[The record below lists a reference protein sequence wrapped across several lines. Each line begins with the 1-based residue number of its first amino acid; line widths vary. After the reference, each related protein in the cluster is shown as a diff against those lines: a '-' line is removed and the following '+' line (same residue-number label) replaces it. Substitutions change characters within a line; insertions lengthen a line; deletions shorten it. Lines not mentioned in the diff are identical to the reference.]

1 MIIGMIKES
10 RKVNRKTRI
19 NNNSQSSKSLISD
32 FSPWIL
38 PYKKK
43 IIHALIYMVIAS
55 LLNVLPAWLFKTIID
70 DVLINKDN
78 AALTTVCMVAVL
90 IFVFKGI
97 ASYAHQVLI
106 NEAGQSIIID
116 LRIALYDHTQ
126 RMSLRSIHGSRIGE
140 MMSRITNDVGILQ
153 TLMTNTIV
161 NLIVSGVTFVGMLC
175 AIFWINWELSVTT
188 ILMLPPVAWLLL
200 YASKRLRQTGHIVQ
214 DRIANLTAIVQE
226 AFSAIKIVRA
236 FATEGHELERFRKGN
251 VENFTALMRGVRIHA
266 VLTGVIEVL
275 LIAALALVV
284 WFGGKTVIEG
294 GLTPGDLI
302 AFLGYL
308 GFLVQPIRTFMSS
321 LNGLQTGFAAAERI
335 FETLAIEIDITEPKC
350 PAKIERI
357 KGSVSFKDVSFSY
370 RPDLQVLNKIN
381 LEIHPGEKLAIVG
394 PTGSGKSTIAELIL
408 RFYDPTE
415 GSISIDGHDLRDL
428 SIQSFRKQIGV
439 VPQDPVLMKGTLGE
453 NIAYGLVGIESD
465 ELNTKIVEAAK
476 IAGIHEFI
484 QTLPEKYD
492 SQVGE
497 RGVTLSGGQRERIA
511 IARAIIRDPRVLIL
525 DEATSSLDLNVE
537 RHVQEAMNAAMK
549 GRTSVVIAHRLTT
562 VHNSDRIIVLDEGR
576 IIEEGTHET
585 LMSHGNLYSSLYK
598 LQFEG
603 K

>member
-1 MIIGMIKES
+1 MS
-10 RKVNRKTRI
+10 NPR
-19 NNNSQSSKSLISD
+19 SSKSLISEIA
-32 FSPWIL
+32 PWVT
-38 PYKKK
+38 PYKMK
-43 IIHALIYMVIAS
+43 IIYALICMVIAS
-55 LLNVLPAWLFKTIID
+55 ILNVLPAWLFKTIID
-70 DVLINKDN
+70 DVLINRDRD
-78 AALTTVCMVAVL
+78 ALTVVCIAAVL

-106 NEAGQSIIID
+106 NWAGQSIIMD

-126 RMSLRSIHGSRIGE
+126 RMSLRSIHSSRIGE
-140 MMSRITNDVGILQ
+140 MMSRITNDVNILQ

-161 NLIVSGVTFVGMLC
+161 NIIVNGVTFIGMIC
-175 AIFWINWELSVTT
+175 AIFWLNWALSITT

-200 YASKRLRQTGHIVQ
+200 FASKKLRQTGHIVQ

-236 FATEGHELERFRKGN
+236 FATEGQELERFRTGN
-251 VENFTALMRGVRIHA
+251 IENFAALMRGVRIQS
-266 VLTGVIEVL
+266 VLTGVVEVL

-284 WFGGKTVIEG
+284 WFGGRTVING
-294 GLTPGDLI
+294 GLTPGELI

-335 FETLAIEIDITEPKC
+335 FETLAIEIDITEPKN
-350 PAKIERI
+350 PTVVNKL
-357 KGSVSFKDVSFSY
+357 KGVVSFRNVCFSY
-370 RPDLQVLNKIN
+370 RPDLQVLNDIN
-381 LEIHPGEKLAIVG
+381 LDIHQGERLAIVG

-408 RFYDPTE
+408 RFYDPTR
-415 GSISIDGHDLRDL
+415 GTISIDGYDLREL
-428 SIQSFRKQIGV
+428 SIQTFRKQIGV
-439 VPQDPVLMKGTLGE
+439 VPQDPVLMKGALGA
-453 NIAYGLVGIESD
+453 NIAYGLVGIEPD
-465 ELNTKIVEAAK
+465 ELNSKIEEAAK

-484 QTLPEKYD
+484 QSLPEKYD
-492 SQVGE
+492 SHVGE
-497 RGVTLSGGQRERIA
+497 RGVTLSGGQRQRIA
-511 IARAIIRDPRVLIL
+511 IARAVIRDPRILIL

-549 GRTSVVIAHRLTT
+549 GRTSIVIAHRLTT

-585 LMSHGNLYSSLYK
+585 LMNQNKLYSSLYK

>member
-1 MIIGMIKES
+1 MSEI
-10 RKVNRKTRI
+10 
-19 NNNSQSSKSLISD
+19 
-32 FSPWIL
+32 SPWIL
-38 PYKKK
+38 PYRGK
-43 IIHALIYMVIAS
+43 IIFALFCMVIAS

-70 DVLINKDN
+70 DVLINMDQT
-78 AALTTVCMVAVL
+78 ALTVVCVAAVL

-106 NEAGQSIIID
+106 NWVGQHIIMD

-126 RMSLRSIHGSRIGE
+126 RMSLRSIHGTRIGE

-161 NLIVSGVTFVGMLC
+161 NLIVNGVTFIGMLC
-175 AIFWINWELSVTT
+175 AIFWLNWALSVTT
-188 ILMLPPVAWLLL
+188 IIMLPPVAWLLL
-200 YASKRLRQTGHIVQ
+200 YASKKLRITGHIVQ

-236 FATEGHELERFRKGN
+236 FATEGQELERFRTGN
-251 VENFTALMRGVRIHA
+251 AENFAALMKGVRIQS
-266 VLTGVIEVL
+266 VLAGVVEVL

-284 WFGGKTVIEG
+284 WFGGRTVISG
-294 GLTPGDLI
+294 GLTPGELI

-335 FETLAIEIDITEPKC
+335 FETLAIEIDITESPN
-350 PAKIERI
+350 PII
-357 KGSVSFKDVSFSY
+357 KKLEGAVSFKNVCFSY
-370 RPDLQVLNKIN
+370 RPDLQILNNIN
-381 LEIHPGEKLAIVG
+381 LNIYPGEKLAIVG

-415 GSISIDGHDLRDL
+415 GAVSIDGHDLRSL
-428 SIQSFRKQIGV
+428 SIRDFRKQIGV
-439 VPQDPVLMKGTLGE
+439 VPQDPVLMKGTLGA
-453 NIAYGLVGIESD
+453 NIAYGLEGIEPG
-465 ELNTKIVEAAK
+465 ELQAKIEEAAK
-476 IAGIHEFI
+476 IAGIHEFV
-484 QTLPEKYD
+484 QSLPEKYD
-492 SQVGE
+492 SPVGE
-497 RGVTLSGGQRERIA
+497 RGVTLSGGQRQRIA
-511 IARAIIRDPRVLIL
+511 IARAIIRNPRILIL

-537 RHVQEAMNAAMK
+537 RQVQEAMNAAMK
-549 GRTSVVIAHRLTT
+549 GRTSIVIAHRLTT
-562 VHNSDRIIVLDEGR
+562 VHNSDRRIVLDAGS
-576 IIEEGTHET
+576 ITEEGKHET
-585 LMSHGNLYSSLYK
+585 LMRRGKLYASLYK

>member
-1 MIIGMIKES
+1 MKNHENL
-10 RKVNRKTRI
+10 K
-19 NNNSQSSKSLISD
+19 SSKSLMSEI
-32 FSPWIL
+32 SPWIL
-38 PYKKK
+38 PYKKT
-43 IIHALIYMVIAS
+43 IIIALVCMVVAS
-55 LLNVLPAWLFKTIID
+55 ILNVLPAWLFKSIID
-70 DVLINKDN
+70 DVLINKDRV
-78 AALTTVCMVAVL
+78 ALTIICILAVL

-106 NEAGQSIIID
+106 NWAGQHIIMD

-126 RMSLRSIHGSRIGE
+126 RMSLRSIHGTRIGE

-161 NLIVSGVTFVGMLC
+161 NLIVNGVTFVGMLC
-175 AIFWINWELSVTT
+175 AIFWLNWKLSVTT

-200 YASKRLRQTGHIVQ
+200 YASKKLRQTGHIVQ

-236 FATEGHELERFRKGN
+236 FATEEQELERFRTGN
-251 VENFTALMRGVRIHA
+251 AENFAALIKGVRIQA
-266 VLTGVIEVL
+266 ILTGVVEVL

-284 WFGGKTVIEG
+284 WFGARTVIDS
-294 GLTPGDLI
+294 GLTPGELI

-321 LNGLQTGFAAAERI
+321 LNGLQTGFAATERI

-350 PAKIERI
+350 PIAI
-357 KGSVSFKDVSFSY
+357 KKLEGAISFRNVCFSY
-370 RPDLQVLNKIN
+370 RPDLQVLNNIN
-381 LEIHPGEKLAIVG
+381 LEIQRGEKLAIVG

-415 GSISIDGHDLRDL
+415 GSVAIDGYDLKDL
-428 SIQSFRKQIGV
+428 SIRDFRKQIGI
-439 VPQDPVLMKGTLGE
+439 VPQDPVLMKGDLRA
-453 NIAYGLVGIESD
+453 NIAYGLVGIESQE
-465 ELNTKIVEAAK
+465 ELYSMIEEAAK

-492 SQVGE
+492 SLVGE
-497 RGVTLSGGQRERIA
+497 RGVTLSGGQRQRIA
-511 IARAIIRDPRVLIL
+511 IARAIIRNPRILIL

-537 RHVQEAMNAAMK
+537 RQVQEAMNAAMK
-549 GRTSVVIAHRLTT
+549 GRTSIVIAHRLTT
-562 VHNSDRIIVLDEGR
+562 VHNSDRIIVIDEGR

-585 LMSHGNLYSSLYK
+585 LMLQGNLYSSLYR

>member
-1 MIIGMIKES
+1 MS
-10 RKVNRKTRI
+10 SPKT
-19 NNNSQSSKSLISD
+19 SKNLITEI
-32 FSPWIL
+32 SPWIL

-43 IIHALIYMVIAS
+43 ILYALLFMVIAS

-70 DVLINKDN
+70 DVLINKDRTV
-78 AALTTVCMVAVL
+78 LTLVCIAAVL
-90 IFVFKGI
+90 IFVFKGL
-97 ASYAHQVLI
+97 ASYAHQMLI
-106 NEAGQSIIID
+106 NNAGQSIIMD

-126 RMSLRSIHGSRIGE
+126 RMSLRSIYGSRIGE

-161 NLIVSGVTFVGMLC
+161 NLIVNGVTFTGMLC
-175 AIFWINWELSVTT
+175 AIFWLNWKLSVTT

-200 YASKRLRQTGHIVQ
+200 YASKKLRQTGHTVQ

-236 FATEGHELERFRKGN
+236 FATEGQELNRFRTGN
-251 VENFTALMRGVRIHA
+251 AENFAALMKGVRIQSA
-266 VLTGVIEVL
+266 LTGVVEVL
-275 LIAALALVV
+275 LITALALVV
-284 WFGGKTVIEG
+284 WFGGRTVING
-294 GLTPGDLI
+294 GLTPGELI

-335 FETLAIEIDITEPKC
+335 FETLSIEIDITEPKH
-350 PAKIERI
+350 PVAI
-357 KGSVSFKDVSFSY
+357 KKLKGEITFKNVCFSY
-370 RPDLQVLNKIN
+370 RPDMQVLNNIN
-381 LEIHPGEKLAIVG
+381 LAIHPGERLAIVG
-394 PTGSGKSTIAELIL
+394 PTGSGKSTIADLIL

-415 GSISIDGHDLRDL
+415 GSISIDGHDLREL
-428 SIQSFRKQIGV
+428 SIHAFRKQIGV
-439 VPQDPVLMKGTLGE
+439 VPQDPVLMKGTLGT
-453 NIAYGLVGIESD
+453 NIAYGLVGIESPD
-465 ELNTKIVEAAK
+465 ELNFKIEEAAK
-476 IAGIHEFI
+476 ISGIHEFI

-497 RGVTLSGGQRERIA
+497 RGVTLSGGQRQRIA
-511 IARAIIRDPRVLIL
+511 IARAIVRDPRILIL

-549 GRTSVVIAHRLTT
+549 GRTSIVIAHRLTT

-576 IIEEGTHET
+576 IIEEGTHEI
-585 LMSHGNLYSSLYK
+585 LMSHKKLYSSLYN